1 MGLNFEQG
9 KFFSVPVCPELLC
22 QGWAGG
28 CPQLPL
34 VHGKE
39 VFGFP
44 PLPGDGIVGQGQ
56 GRGGPGAAARGRAS
70 AGLTAVVPRGRAL
83 RPSCGCTDSEAQAHS
98 CVGEGCGS
106 VGVCEAVLGVSLG
119 CPWEVLGVSLGSPGP
134 APGCPQQHWKHIP
147 SSALG
152 CASCVSV
159 IPSPQA
165 VVPQPPQSF

>member
-56 GRGGPGAAARGRAS
+56 GQGWPWGCCPGQSFRRTDRGGAAGAGAPPLLRVHRQRGTSPFLCRGRLWFGG
-70 AGLTAVVPRGRAL
+70 GL
-83 RPSCGCTDSEAQAHS
+83 
-98 CVGEGCGS
+98 
-106 VGVCEAVLGVSLG
+106 
-119 CPWEVLGVSLGSPGP
+119 
-134 APGCPQQHWKHIP
+134 
-147 SSALG
+147 
-152 CASCVSV
+152 
-159 IPSPQA
+159 
-165 VVPQPPQSF
+165 